1 MAMDFQ
7 EYLEY
12 IAKKIKEADKEE
24 SLRLILLLR
33 DTCNDV
39 ISKYNVKE
47 EPVLDKE
54 QVEQVLAGY
63 WFDVDGDTYTIQCP
77 VCSAIIKN
85 AKKDEHTQYHIMQ
98 MDILLYIHL
107 LIKQLQK

>member
-7 EYLEY
+7 EFMEF

-54 QVEQVLAGY
+54 QLEKSLRGHWYEA
-63 WFDVDGDTYTIQCP
+63 DGEVYSVVCP
-77 VCSAIIKN
+77 VCSAIVSQLKQNDHI
-85 AKKDEHTQYHIMQ
+85 DYHLSQ
-98 MDILLYIHL
+98 MDSLLYIHL